1 MDKLQYDLIKYIREK
16 HSKDSK
22 LYEFKKALI
31 YSEKIEEKYKKQGFV
46 MFVRQGKYFKDIMK
60 KFPNAKFIYSMWEGY
75 LDKKDGKKSTLRE
88 WIGDM
93 DTTIMHTYLS

>member
-1 MDKLQYDLIKYIREK
+1 
-16 HSKDSK
+16 
-22 LYEFKKALI
+22 
-31 YSEKIEEKYKKQGFV
+31 
-46 MFVRQGKYFKDIMK
+46 MK